1 MRLTRFFGRIWQYIK
16 DMDKFLF
23 LLIIVII
30 SCAATVVY
38 ITRVHSDIQAIFEA
52 DAISAD
58 AHEITNLRWQIVQLE
73 RENEYL
79 RQTELIRIERRT

>member
-1 MRLTRFFGRIWQYIK
+1 MISNLSDDTIRRKITRLYI
-16 DMDKFLF
+16 

-79 RQTELIRIERRT
+79 RQENARLEKMLADGA